1 MTGLMHPR
9 VAHNYAKAGY
19 YPTDNQT
26 VERVINALSLGNV
39 NQRTRII
46 DPCAGE
52 GEAISKIVQAL
63 GHSTIESYAVE
74 YDQERAKKA
83 AALTHYCLRSD
94 LFDTVIEA
102 RQFGLLFLNPPYGD
116 MTPDTYYAGNIS
128 SIDDKGG
135 RKRLEKEFYQ
145 RTLAYLAYGGV
156 LVFIIPNAVLDEQMS
171 TWLSS
176 HFREL
181 RIYQAVDKQFK
192 QLVIFGIRTRVQD
205 IKKEQ
210 RAQNFERLQVI
221 YNQTKD
227 VEELPEEWPFEPYL
241 IPGSSSELKYFYRIS
256 IETEQFATEI
266 ERLKGLWPEFKLRLR
281 HTQTVSRAPL
291 AKLSDWHLSLAL
303 AAGEIHGVVQSPISG
318 RILAIRGDT
327 YKTKKRHVEIID
339 DGKGNITEHVI
350 LTDRFV
356 PVIKAWDMTPDSA
369 HKGQLFNIASGVNQA
384 KLEAEQEAELETA
397 LQDNPSEL
405 SHNGY
410 LPAMM
415 PNIKFPLGRLVY
427 TPGIQELGARGELD
441 IFPYLRRH
449 ALGDWGDMEEM
460 DKSINEQALKM
471 MVDGHLQDRIM
482 SAYIIDEACDLKIW
496 IITEY
501 HGYDGLEHVTT
512 VLLPSEY

>member
-19 YPTDNQT
+19 YPTDSET
-26 VERVINALSLGNV
+26 VTRVINALSIAEPHQV
-39 NQRTRII
+39 ARII

-52 GEAISKIVQAL
+52 GEALNTIKQTL
-63 GHSTIESYAVE
+63 GSSVIESYGVE
-74 YDQERAKKA
+74 YDQARAKVTA
-83 AALTHYCLRSD
+83 SQTDYCLRSD
-94 LFDTVIEA
+94 LFDTVIEM

-116 MTPDTYYAGNIS
+116 MTPETYHAGHIS

-145 RTLAYLAYGGV
+145 RTFAYLAYGGV
-156 LVFIIPNAVLDEQMS
+156 LVFIIPYTVLDEQLS

-176 HFREL
+176 HFSEL

-192 QLVIFGIRTRVQD
+192 QLVIFGIRTRVQA

-210 RAQNFERLQVI
+210 RAKSFERLQVI
-221 YNQTKD
+221 YNQAKD
-227 VEELPEEWPFEPYL
+227 VEELPEVWPFEPYL
-241 IPGSSSELKYFYRIS
+241 IPGHSSELKHFYRVS
-256 IETEQFATEI
+256 IDPVQLADEI
-266 ERLKGLWPEFKLRLR
+266 ERLKGLWPEFKLRMR
-281 HTQTVSRAPL
+281 HTQTASRAPL

-303 AAGEIHGVVQSPISG
+303 AAGELHGVVQSPLSG

-327 YKTKKRHVEIID
+327 YKTKKRHVETID
-339 DGKGNITEHVI
+339 DGKGNITEQVI
-350 LTDRFV
+350 LTDKFV

-369 HKGQLFNIASGVNQA
+369 HKGQLFNIASGVNQEKQA
-384 KLEAEQEAELETA
+384 KLDAEQEAEL
-397 LQDNPSEL
+397 QDNQSE
-405 SHNGY
+405 SSNNGY

-449 ALGDWGDMEEM
+449 ALGDWGDIEIS
-460 DKSINEQALKM
+460 DKALNEQALKM
-471 MVDGHLQDRIM
+471 MEDGHLIDRLM
-482 SAYIIDEACDLKIW
+482 SAYIINEACDLRIW
-496 IITEY
+496 VITEY
-501 HGYDGLEHVTT
+501 HGCDGIEHLTT